1 MKCKQII
8 FAPTLTA
15 VALALAHR
23 WKSINELSDIS
34 PKEKLLE
41 VGIKVPPDV
50 VDSWDWFDFLSL
62 VEQCLYLEEEV
73 KQTPIPLKNRRAKDE

>member
-1 MKCKQII
+1 MKFKNTI
-8 FAPTLTA
+8 FASTLTG

-23 WKSINELSDIS
+23 WKCINELNDIS

-62 VEQCLYLEEEV
+62 VDQCLYLEEEI
-73 KQTPIPLKNRRAKDE
+73 KQTSLTFHNERINDE